1 MALKDAV
8 KKRTH
13 KERSQPG
20 SRQKFGLLEKKKDYL
35 LRARDFHKKERA
47 IKTLRRKSQD
57 RNPDEFYFAMEKA
70 RTKDGVHVALTA
82 EANAYSQDEL
92 RLMKTQD
99 VGYLTM
105 KGQTERKKAER
116 LREGLHALKNRAG
129 GPPGP
134 SNLPGSSGSS
144 GPGGRLSAT
153 QHTIFVESDDEVAAF
168 DAAQHFDTPA
178 ELLERAF
185 NRPRTK
191 QLASGS
197 LVVSAL
203 PEGASLQKV
212 ASAVQRQAA
221 RAYEELRQREERE
234 RALVRARDHLEF
246 QKKAMGGGRKVKVS
260 GHGAARKEFR
270 WKAERKR

>member
-8 KKRTH
+8 KTRTH

-47 IKTLRRKSQD
+47 IKTLRRKAQD

-70 RTKDGVHVALTA
+70 RTKDGVHVAPTA

-116 LREGLHALKNRAG
+116 MREGLHLLKTTAGAYGGGDEDGLASRGARA
-129 GPPGP
+129 P
-134 SNLPGSSGSS
+134 
-144 GPGGRLSAT
+144 AT
-153 QHTIFVESDDEVAAF
+153 GTHHTIFVASDDEVAEF
-168 DAAQHFDTPA
+168 DAARHFDTPA
-178 ELLERAF
+178 ELLERSF

-197 LVVSAL
+197 LVVSKL
-203 PEGASLQKV
+203 PKGESIKKV
-212 ASAVQRQAA
+212 AIKVQRQAA
-221 RAYEELRQREERE
+221 RAYEELQQREERE
-234 RALVRARDHLEF
+234 RALVRARDHLDY
-246 QKKAMGGGRKVKVS
+246 QKKAMSGGRKVKVS

>member
-20 SRQKFGLLEKKKDYL
+20 ARQRFGLLEKKKDYV
-35 LRARDFHKKERA
+35 LRARDFHKKESA
-47 IKTLRRKSQD
+47 IKTLRRKAEE

-70 RTKDGVHVALTA
+70 RTKDGIHIAPSA
-82 EANAYSQDEL
+82 EANKYTQDEL

-105 KGQTERKKAER
+105 KSQAER
-116 LREGLHALKNRAG
+116 NKVERMKQSLHVLKRRGARQGEGRGG
-129 GPPGP
+129 GPA
-134 SNLPGSSGSS
+134 SG
-144 GPGGRLSAT
+144 GEK
-153 QHTIFVESDDEVAAF
+153 QHTIFVDSDEDVETF
-168 DAAQHFDTPA
+168 DAAAHFDTPA
-178 ELLERAF
+178 ELLDRAF
-185 NRPRTK
+185 NRPRTA

-203 PEGASLQKV
+203 PRGETLRKAASRAQK
-212 ASAVQRQAA
+212 QAA
-221 RAYEELRQREERE
+221 KAYEELQQRQKRE
-234 RALVRARDHLEF
+234 RALVRTREYLDF
-246 QKKAMGGGRKVKVS
+246 QKKAMSGGHKVKIS
-260 GHGAARKEFR
+260 EHGAARKEFR

>member
-47 IKTLRRKSQD
+47 IKTLRRKAQD

-70 RTKDGVHVALTA
+70 RTKDGVHVAPTA
-82 EANAYSQDEL
+82 EANKYSQDEL

-99 VGYLTM
+99 VGYLMM
-105 KGQTERKKAER
+105 KGQSERKKAER
-116 LREGLHALKNRAG
+116 MREGLHLLKTT
-129 GPPGP
+129 PGAFGREEDG
-134 SNLPGSSGSS
+134 LADGR
-144 GPGGRLSAT
+144 GRLRET
-153 QHTIFVESDDEVAAF
+153 GKQHTIFVESDDDVAEF
-168 DAAQHFDTPA
+168 DAARHFDTPA
-178 ELLERAF
+178 ELLERSF

-197 LVVSAL
+197 LVVSKL
-203 PEGASLQKV
+203 PNGESIKKV
-212 ASAVQRQAA
+212 ASKVQRQAA
-221 RAYEELRQREERE
+221 RAYEELQQREERE
-234 RALVRARDHLEF
+234 RALVRARDYLDY
-246 QKKAMGGGRKVKVS
+246 QKKAMSGGRKVKVS
-260 GHGAARKEFR
+260 GHGAVRKEFR